1 MAAAARPAGAGVR
14 RLLAALVLLAVLVP
28 LPAVFLAEAMT
39 GGVADPAV
47 PLRNSVLVAAAAS
60 LVATALG
67 TAAGIGLRAGFAGR
81 GLAVALIALPLLL
94 PPVVPGAALLLVAE
108 RSGHGAGRP
117 GLVLWHA
124 LLAAPLVAALVR
136 AALGRVDP
144 ALFRTVAA
152 CGVGPALAARRLL
165 RPRLLPAVGCGA
177 ALALA
182 VSIGESGLAVLRGA
196 GTLPAAALPN
206 GVAGEAAQRGAA
218 ALALLLAA
226 GALALAFLFRPVPDT
241 SGRNAWHS

>member
-1 MAAAARPAGAGVR
+1 MR
-14 RLLAALVLLAVLVP
+14 RLLAALVLLALLVP

-39 GGVADPAV
+39 GGMADPAL
-47 PLRNSVLVAAAAS
+47 PLRNSLLVAVAAS
-60 LVATALG
+60 LAATALG
-67 TAAGIGLRAGFAGR
+67 TAAGIGLRVSFAGR

-94 PPVVPGAALLLVAE
+94 PPVIPGAALLLLAE

-144 ALFRTVAA
+144 ALFRTAGA

-165 RPRLLPAVGCGA
+165 RPRLLPAVGAGA
-177 ALALA
+177 ALAFA
-182 VSIGESGLAVLRGA
+182 ISIGESGLAVLLGA
-196 GTLPAAALPN
+196 GTLPVAALPN
-206 GVAGEAAQRGAA
+206 GVAGQAAERGAA
-218 ALALLLAA
+218 ALAVLLAG
-226 GALALAFLFRPVPDT
+226 GALALALLLRPVPDA
-241 SGRNAWHS
+241 G